1 MRSKFL
7 FMLLFAIAAN
17 VYAQNKFTLS
27 LSGYYDV
34 HNRTLSDDFYGI
46 DVVCSY
52 RLFPHWKVG
61 IGTGLGNVDWD
72 KRVTEA
78 QKVKGM
84 RNSLLFLPVEAQ
96 IRFDLLKDGIT
107 PYVGIK
113 GSYCFTLTRHNNDL
127 GGGCKPFIG
136 VEIPVGRSFSVHLQY
151 AYNFQQ
157 LTRNIYQPGGVGT
170 MTGSGWSGYPST
182 SYLPVTII
190 ERITGEFNEFALGAA
205 FSF

>member
-1 MRSKFL
+1 ME
-7 FMLLFAIAAN
+7 
-17 VYAQNKFTLS
+17 Y
-27 LSGYYDV
+27 
-34 HNRTLSDDFYGI
+34 
-46 DVVCSY
+46 VVCSY
-52 RLFPHWKVG
+52 RLFSHWKVG

-78 QKVKGM
+78 QKANGM

-127 GGGCKPFIG
+127 GGGFKPFIG
-136 VEIPVGRSFSVHLQY
+136 VEIPVGSSFSVHLQY
-151 AYNFQQ
+151 AYNLQK
-157 LTRNIYQPGGVGT
+157 LTRNIYQPGGYAPN
-170 MTGSGWSGYPST
+170 SYP
-182 SYLPVTII
+182 PVSII
-190 ERITGEFNEFALGAA
+190 EGITGEFNEFALGAA